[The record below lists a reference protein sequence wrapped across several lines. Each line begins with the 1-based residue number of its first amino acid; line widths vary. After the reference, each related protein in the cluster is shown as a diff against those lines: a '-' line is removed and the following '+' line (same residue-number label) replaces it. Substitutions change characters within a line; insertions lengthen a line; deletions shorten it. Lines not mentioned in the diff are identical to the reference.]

1 VIFSFEGFAM
11 GSRLNHSVG
20 ALNDNSSW
28 FIIGWSKTV
37 GDLRVAH
44 FIGMH
49 ALQVLPVLSFY
60 VFKNTKLTLALSLLY
75 GLLALLTLIQA
86 LQGKPLIKGSDTKE
100 NLI

>member
-1 VIFSFEGFAM
+1 
-11 GSRLNHSVG
+11 
-20 ALNDNSSW
+20 
-28 FIIGWSKTV
+28 
-37 GDLRVAH
+37 
-44 FIGMH
+44 MH